1 MFEALEGVLGLG
13 GYLGAIIIIVLI
25 LTSAIKV
32 IPEYQRGVVFRLG
45 RVTEPK
51 GPGIV
56 VIIPIIDRL
65 IKVDLRVLTMDV
77 PVQEVLTKDNVPIKV
92 NAVVYFRVIDPI
104 KSVVAVENHIM
115 ATSLL
120 SQTTLR
126 SVVGRCELDEVLSE
140 RERIN
145 VELQK
150 IIDERTDPWGIKVS
164 AVEVKELELPENMK
178 RALARQAEAERERR
192 AKIINAEGEYQAA
205 ERLSAAAKLMEVSPV
220 TLQLRYL
227 QTLKEMSSEKNATI
241 IVPFPVE
248 LLKAFYPLPA
258 RAIREMAINKAGLFP
273 WTLGLDV

>member
-145 VELQK
+145 IELQK

-248 LLKAFYPLPA
+248 LLKAFLPA
-258 RAIREMAINKAGLFP
+258 AGK
-273 WTLGLDV
+273 GNSGNGDQ

>member
-1 MFEALEGVLGLG
+1 MLEALEGVLGLG

-248 LLKAFYPLPA
+248 LLKAFLPA
-258 RAIREMAINKAGLFP
+258 AGK
-273 WTLGLDV
+273 GNSGNGDQ

>member
-1 MFEALEGVLGLG
+1 MLEALEGVLGLG

-145 VELQK
+145 IELQK

-164 AVEVKELELPENMK
+164 AVEVKELELPESMK

-248 LLKAFYPLPA
+248 LLKAFLPA
-258 RAIREMAINKAGLFP
+258 AGK
-273 WTLGLDV
+273 GNSGNGDQ

>member
-1 MFEALEGVLGLG
+1 MLEALEGVLGLG
-13 GYLGAIIIIVLI
+13 GYFGAIIIIVLI

-145 VELQK
+145 IELQK

-164 AVEVKELELPENMK
+164 AVEVKELELPESMK

-248 LLKAFYPLPA
+248 LLKAFLPA
-258 RAIREMAINKAGLFP
+258 AGK
-273 WTLGLDV
+273 GNSGNGDQ

>member
-1 MFEALEGVLGLG
+1 MLEALEGVLGLG

-145 VELQK
+145 IELQK

-248 LLKAFYPLPA
+248 LLKAFLPA
-258 RAIREMAINKAGLFP
+258 AGK
-273 WTLGLDV
+273 GNSGNGDQ

>member
-145 VELQK
+145 IELQK

-164 AVEVKELELPENMK
+164 AVEVKELELPESMK

-248 LLKAFYPLPA
+248 LLKAFLPA
-258 RAIREMAINKAGLFP
+258 AGK
-273 WTLGLDV
+273 GNSGNGDQ

>member
-1 MFEALEGVLGLG
+1 MLNALEGVLSLG

-25 LTSAIKV
+25 LTSAIKI

-45 RVTEPK
+45 RVMEPK

-65 IKVDLRVLTMDV
+65 IRVDLRVLTLDV

-92 NAVVYFRVIDPI
+92 NAVVYFRVIDPV

-145 VELQK
+145 IELQK

-205 ERLSAAAKLMEVSPV
+205 ERLSAAAKLMEISPV

-248 LLKAFYPLPA
+248 LLRAFSA
-258 RAIREMAINKAGLFP
+258 TIGKDKSDDG
-273 WTLGLDV
+273 DQ

>member
-1 MFEALEGVLGLG
+1 MLEALEGVLGLG

-92 NAVVYFRVIDPI
+92 NAVVYFRVIDPV

-145 VELQK
+145 IELQK

-248 LLKAFYPLPA
+248 LLKAFLPA
-258 RAIREMAINKAGLFP
+258 AGK
-273 WTLGLDV
+273 GNSGNGDQ

>member
-1 MFEALEGVLGLG
+1 MLEALEGVLGLG
-13 GYLGAIIIIVLI
+13 GYLGAIIIIILI

-145 VELQK
+145 IELQK

-248 LLKAFYPLPA
+248 LLKAFLPA
-258 RAIREMAINKAGLFP
+258 AGK
-273 WTLGLDV
+273 GNSGNGDQ

>member
-164 AVEVKELELPENMK
+164 AVEVKELELPESMK

-248 LLKAFYPLPA
+248 LLKAFLPA
-258 RAIREMAINKAGLFP
+258 AGK
-273 WTLGLDV
+273 GNSGNGDQ

>member
-248 LLKAFYPLPA
+248 LLKAFLPA
-258 RAIREMAINKAGLFP
+258 AGK
-273 WTLGLDV
+273 GNSGNGYQ

>member
-1 MFEALEGVLGLG
+1 MLEALEGVLGLG

-164 AVEVKELELPENMK
+164 AVEVKELELPESMK

-248 LLKAFYPLPA
+248 LLKAFLPA
-258 RAIREMAINKAGLFP
+258 AGK
-273 WTLGLDV
+273 GNSGNGDQ

>member
-248 LLKAFYPLPA
+248 LLKAFLPA
-258 RAIREMAINKAGLFP
+258 AGK
-273 WTLGLDV
+273 GNSGNGDQ

>member
-145 VELQK
+145 IELQK

-248 LLKAFYPLPA
+248 LLKAFLPA
-258 RAIREMAINKAGLFP
+258 AGK
-273 WTLGLDV
+273 GNSGNGYQ

>member
-1 MFEALEGVLGLG
+1 MLNALLEGVFSLGA
-13 GYLGAIIIIVLI
+13 YLGAIIIVVLI
-25 LTSAIKV
+25 LASAIKI
-32 IPEYQRGVVFRLG
+32 IPEYQRGIVFRLG
-45 RVTEPK
+45 RVMDPK
-51 GPGIV
+51 GPGIII
-56 VIIPIIDRL
+56 IIPIVDRL
-65 IKVDLRVLTMDV
+65 VRVDLRVFTLDV

-126 SVVGRCELDEVLSE
+126 SVVGRSELDEVLSE

-145 VELQK
+145 VELQQ

-205 ERLSAAAKLMEVSPV
+205 ERLSEAARLMEVSPI

-227 QTLKEMSSEKNATI
+227 QTLKEMSSERNATI

-248 LLKAFYPLPA
+248 LLKAF
-258 RAIREMAINKAGLFP
+258 MAVAKR
-273 WTLGLDV
+273 DEEQ

>member
-92 NAVVYFRVIDPI
+92 NAVVYFRVIEPI

-164 AVEVKELELPENMK
+164 AVEVKELELPENIK

-220 TLQLRYL
+220 TLQLR
-227 QTLKEMSSEKNATI
+227 S
-241 IVPFPVE
+241 F
-248 LLKAFYPLPA
+248 
-258 RAIREMAINKAGLFP
+258 RH
-273 WTLGLDV
+273 

>member
-1 MFEALEGVLGLG
+1 MLNALEGVLSLG

-25 LTSAIKV
+25 LTSAIKI

-45 RVTEPK
+45 RVMEPK

-65 IKVDLRVLTMDV
+65 IRVDLRVLTLDV

-92 NAVVYFRVIDPI
+92 NAVVYFRVIDPV

-120 SQTTLR
+120 CQTTLR

-145 VELQK
+145 IELQK

-205 ERLSAAAKLMEVSPV
+205 ERLSAAAKLMEISPV

-248 LLKAFYPLPA
+248 LLRAFSA
-258 RAIREMAINKAGLFP
+258 TIGKDKSDDG
-273 WTLGLDV
+273 DQ

>member
-145 VELQK
+145 IELQK

-241 IVPFPVE
+241 IVPFPV
-248 LLKAFYPLPA
+248 
-258 RAIREMAINKAGLFP
+258 
-273 WTLGLDV
+273 

>member
-192 AKIINAEGEYQAA
+192 AKIINAEGEYHAA

-248 LLKAFYPLPA
+248 LLKAFLPA
-258 RAIREMAINKAGLFP
+258 AGK
-273 WTLGLDV
+273 GNSGNGDQ